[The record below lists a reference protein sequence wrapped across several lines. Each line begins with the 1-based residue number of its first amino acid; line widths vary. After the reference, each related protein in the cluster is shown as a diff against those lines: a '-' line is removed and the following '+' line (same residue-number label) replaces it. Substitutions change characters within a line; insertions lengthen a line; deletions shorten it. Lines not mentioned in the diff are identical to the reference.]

1 MKPVKALIGSLK
13 SWRYNE
19 YMKYILL
26 IILFSFIG
34 VANAEQEPPKVPDGF
49 EPEVRIIDTGTGVVE
64 EFRSG
69 GRVYM
74 VKVTPKKG
82 PPYYLVDADGDGN
95 MESHRNDTAP
105 RMLIPS
111 WVLFSW

>member
-1 MKPVKALIGSLK
+1 MRNILLIVLLALIGSTHGFAQVQQDP
-13 SWRYNE
+13 R
-19 YMKYILL
+19 
-26 IILFSFIG
+26 
-34 VANAEQEPPKVPDGF
+34 QVPEGF
-49 EPEVRIIDTGTGVVE
+49 EPEVRIVDTGTGVIE

-74 VKVTPKKG
+74 IKVTPKKG
-82 PPYYLVDADGDGN
+82 RPYYLVDADGDGD
-95 MESHRNDTAP
+95 MESHRNEAAP

>member
-1 MKPVKALIGSLK
+1 
-13 SWRYNE
+13 
-19 YMKYILL
+19 MKYLL
-26 IILFSFIG
+26 LLVLFS
-34 VANAEQEPPKVPDGF
+34 VSVTARAVDDPRKVPEGF
-49 EPEVRIIDTGTGVVE
+49 EPEVRIIDTGTGLVE

-74 VKVTPKKG
+74 IKVTPKKG

-95 MESHRNDTAP
+95 MESHRNETAP

>member
-1 MKPVKALIGSLK
+1 
-13 SWRYNE
+13 
-19 YMKYILL
+19 MKYLL
-26 IILFSFIG
+26 LLVLFSVS
-34 VANAEQEPPKVPDGF
+34 VAASAEDDPRKVPEGF
-49 EPEVRIIDTGTGVVE
+49 EPEVRIIDTGTGLVE

-74 VKVTPKKG
+74 IKVTPKKG
-82 PPYYLVDADGDGN
+82 RPYYLVDADGDGN
-95 MESHRNDTAP
+95 MESHRNETAP